1 MIPLALCLQEILKTY
16 YNIREHQPNLM
27 SNIPFQVI
35 DWSTISTT
43 QREGETGTVN
53 SRSLQLD
60 DLRVRMIEYSA
71 GYLADHWCQ
80 KGHIVHCLEGE
91 FISEMEN
98 GEQFSLS
105 KGMTYIVS
113 DDVSSHR
120 SKTKSGVKIGRASCR
135 ERVED

>member
-1 MIPLALCLQEILKTY
+1 
-16 YNIREHQPNLM
+16 M

-35 DWSTISTT
+35 DWPTINPI
-43 QREGETGTVN
+43 EKKGETGTVI
-53 SRSLQLD
+53 SRGLQFEG
-60 DLRVRMIEYSA
+60 LRVRMIEYSA

-91 FISEMEN
+91 FVSEMEN
-98 GEQFSLS
+98 DEQFTLK

-120 SKTKSGVKIGRASCR
+120 SKTTNGVKLLIIDGDFLKSA
-135 ERVED
+135 